1 MFLKRIPASTCKR
14 VTFIAAKTRLIA
26 SVSTGRAKQGLVL
39 QIAILVLLSLLPI
52 GCGKRGV
59 KVYPVRGEVYF
70 NGQPADGATIHFH
83 PVDKKAGP
91 PAFATVNDDGAYSL
105 TTFKS
110 DDGAAVGEYIVTVIW
125 LEEKEVDGETILG
138 KDRLGGLYAKPDVSK
153 LTATV
158 SPGENEIDRF
168 DLKNK

>member
-1 MFLKRIPASTCKR
+1 MNTNM
-14 VTFIAAKTRLIA
+14 AKHRLVIQM
-26 SVSTGRAKQGLVL
+26 T
-39 QIAILVLLSLLPI
+39 ILVFLCLSPI
-52 GCGKRGV
+52 ACGKRGV

-91 PAFATVNDDGAYSL
+91 PAYATVTEDGTYSL

-110 DDGAAVGEYIVTVIW
+110 DDGAAAGEYIVTIIW
-125 LEEKEVDGETILG
+125 FEEKDVDGETILG
-138 KDRLGGLYAKPDVSK
+138 KDRLGGLYAKPDISK

-158 SPGENEIDRF
+158 SPGDNDIDRF
-168 DLKNK
+168 DLKKK